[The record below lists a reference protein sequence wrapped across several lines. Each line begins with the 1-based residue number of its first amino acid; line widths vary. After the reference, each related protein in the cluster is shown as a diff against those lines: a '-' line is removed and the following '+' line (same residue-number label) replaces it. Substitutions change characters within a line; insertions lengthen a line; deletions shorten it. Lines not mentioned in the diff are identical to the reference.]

1 MSNDEARRIVT
12 AGLERRKAERETAAQ
27 EARLERYEQD
37 QIRFCNVHSAN
48 AKEQRQLEETGRRNK
63 QQYEARRAAREQ
75 ALALEMAREQ
85 AATDAVKKYGVFCL
99 AILCLTIFT
108 HLPLWGAIT
117 TALGMGVFPAVYI
130 FRLYYP
136 LED

>member
-1 MSNDEARRIVT
+1 MSNEARQIVQ
-12 AGLERRKAERETAAQ
+12 AGLDRRKADRETAAR

-37 QIRFCNVHSAN
+37 QIRCCNEHFAN
-48 AKEQRQLEETGRRNK
+48 AKVQRLMDETGRMNREL
-63 QQYEARRAAREQ
+63 YEARKAAREQ
-75 ALALEMAREQ
+75 ALALEMAREE
-85 AATDAVKKYGVFCL
+85 AATDAVRKYVVFCL

-117 TALGMGVFPAVYI
+117 TALGMGVFPAAYI

-136 LED
+136 MEG

>member
-1 MSNDEARRIVT
+1 MSNEARQIVQ
-12 AGLERRKAERETAAQ
+12 AGLERRKIQRAEAAQ
-27 EARLERYEQD
+27 EARLEKYEQD
-37 QIRFCNVHSAN
+37 QIHFCNVHSAN
-48 AKEQRQLEETGRRNK
+48 AKEQRQLEETGRRNM

-75 ALALEMAREQ
+75 ALAMEMAREQ
-85 AATDAVKKYGVFCL
+85 AAIDAVRKYGVFCL

-108 HLPLWGAIT
+108 HLPLWAAIT
-117 TALGMGVFPAVYI
+117 TALGMGVFPVAYI

>member
-1 MSNDEARRIVT
+1 MNNEARKIVQ
-12 AGLERRKAERETAAQ
+12 AGLDRRKADREAAAR

-37 QIRFCNVHSAN
+37 QIHFCNEHCAN
-48 AKEQRQLEETGRRNK
+48 AKEQRQLEETGRRNR

-85 AATDAVKKYGVFCL
+85 AAIDAVKKYGIFCMAL
-99 AILCLTIFT
+99 LCLTIFT

-117 TALGMGVFPAVYI
+117 TAIGMGVFPAVYI

-136 LED
+136 LEG

>member
-12 AGLERRKAERETAAQ
+12 AGLERRKAERETAAR

-37 QIRFCNVHSAN
+37 QIRCCNEHSAN
-48 AKEQRQLEETGRRNK
+48 AKVLRLMDETGRM
-63 QQYEARRAAREQ
+63 QQEQVKARQAAKAE
-75 ALALEMAREQ
+75 ALAKELEREQ

-99 AILCLTIFT
+99 AMMCLTIFT
-108 HLPLWGAIT
+108 HLPMWGAIT
-117 TALGMGVFPAVYI
+117 TALGMGVFPAAYI

-136 LED
+136 LEG